1 MKTKFFYSFVALFV
15 ASVSIFAQTPDGLTC
30 ETAIPVDKSF
40 VGTVPAAGTY
50 YYSASTY
57 DLPLTCYFYPDT
69 PVEQAPKVY
78 VDFTCNSGVYDDPNI
93 VELLEVGTGWGI
105 ALPLILTF
113 TDEYDKANNN
123 YKYYSLSIGAF
134 YRELMAQY
142 NITYNVQAIVKLE
155 APCGGRVTLTPDTAF
170 KSCVENS
177 AWLSLPSSVATQAN
191 FASDSYVLPFADW
204 KNDSIQFRW
213 TGVNTPASLW
223 IGKTCDFKLTTTG
236 DSAAIAHIVLQPNAG
251 NNEHIYSM
259 TKQEVKDFTSQYG
272 LGGVYYIKVVAAE
285 DAEVVFEK
293 KPLSP
298 EMQKAIPLQ
307 LNQTVSV
314 AANATDQVY
323 YFPIEWENNSMY
335 WSFATMANVTAY
347 FSNNVTFEAS
357 SDDPSVF
364 ATYQVPLVGTERVLK
379 LSKNQMSSI
388 CSNANGD
395 HVFVKFITKQ
405 PTIFIPS
412 LWSAGYCA
420 EKTNELYL
428 NQMASLQRSATS
440 TAWRVNIEEWA
451 QQDVKLFWR
460 GSSAIKMYLADTCAG
475 FTLSAGNQH
484 VKYYREVKVATNGSR
499 DTLTITKTELE
510 NLVQYADAD
519 GYLYF
524 RFNNRNTGNLEVL
537 ADVVEPVIP
546 TSPCVANS
554 IELKANDQL
563 TLNLDSAFTIYRI
576 NYNECVTTGATLT
589 WNGTEPLHTFVAE
602 TCEFAVAPYNKYVHA
617 YVTVP
622 AEGVAVIDAAKLA
635 EMAAYVDEDGYLY
648 IRFLTEKEGV
658 LEVK

>member
-1 MKTKFFYSFVALFV
+1 MKTKMLFSLVALCV
-15 ASVSIFAQTPDGLTC
+15 ASMSIFAQTPDGLTC

-40 VGTVPAAGTY
+40 EGTVPTAGTY

-57 DLPLTCYFYPDT
+57 DLPLTCYFYPET

-78 VDFTCNSGVYDDPNI
+78 VDFTCNPGVYDDPNI
-93 VELLEVGTGWGI
+93 IELLDVGTGWGI
-105 ALPLILTF
+105 ALPMILTF
-113 TDEYDKANNN
+113 TDEYDKNNNN
-123 YKYYSLSIGAF
+123 YQYYSLSIGEF
-134 YRELMAQY
+134 YRELMAQF
-142 NITYNVQAIVKLE
+142 NITYNVQAIVRLE
-155 APCGGRVTLTPDTAF
+155 APCGGKVTLTPDTVF

-177 AWLSLPSSVATQAN
+177 TWLTLPSSVITQAN
-191 FASDSYVLPFADW
+191 YVSDSYVLPLADC

-213 TGVNTPASLW
+213 TGTSTPVSLW
-223 IGKTCDFKLTTTG
+223 IGETCDFKLSTTG
-236 DSAAIAHIVLQPNAG
+236 DSAAIAHILLQPNAG
-251 NNEHIYSM
+251 NDEHIYSM
-259 TKQEVKDFTSQYG
+259 TKQEVKDFISQYG
-272 LGGVYYIKVVAAE
+272 LGGIYYVKMIAGEA
-285 DAEVVFEK
+285 AEVVLEK
-293 KPLSP
+293 KPMSP

-307 LNQTVSV
+307 LNQTVPV
-314 AANATDQVY
+314 FANATEQVY

-364 ATYQVPLVGTERVLK
+364 ATYMVPPVGSERALK
-379 LSKNQMSSI
+379 LSSNQMSSI
-388 CSNANGD
+388 CSNAHGD
-395 HVFVKFITKQ
+395 HVFVKFITN
-405 PTIFIPS
+405 TRTTLTPS

-420 EKTNELYL
+420 GKTNELYL
-428 NQMASLQRSATS
+428 NQMVSLQRSATS

-460 GSSAIKMYLADTCAG
+460 GNGAIKMYLADTCAG
-475 FTLSAGNQH
+475 FTLSASNQH

-537 ADVVEPVIP
+537 ADVVEPVFP

-554 IELKANDQL
+554 IELKAGDQL

-576 NYNECVTTGATLT
+576 EYAAWKDKGISLSWTGTTD
-589 WNGTEPLHTFVAE
+589 LHTFVAE
-602 TCEFAVAPYNKYVHA
+602 TCEFAVAPHNKYVHV
-617 YVTVP
+617 YVPVQGENTL
-622 AEGVAVIDAAKLA
+622 DAAAMA
-635 EMAAYVDEDGYLY
+635 ELAAYVDEDGFLY
-648 IRFLTEKEGV
+648 IRFLTENEGV
-658 LEVK
+658 LTVK

>member
-1 MKTKFFYSFVALFV
+1 MKTKLFYSFVALFV

-30 ETAIPVDKSF
+30 ETAIPVDNSY
-40 VGTVPAAGTY
+40 VGTVPSAGTY

-57 DLPLTCYFYPDT
+57 DLPLTCYFYPET
-69 PVEQAPKVY
+69 PVEQAPKIY
-78 VDFTCNSGVYDDPNI
+78 VDFTCTPGVYDDPNI
-93 VELLEVGTGWGI
+93 VELLEAGTGWGI

-123 YKYYSLSIGAF
+123 YKYYSLNIGEF
-134 YRELMAQY
+134 YRELMAQF
-142 NITYNVQAIVKLE
+142 NITYNVQAFVKLE
-155 APCGGRVTLTPDTAF
+155 APCGGKVTLTPDTVF

-177 AWLSLPSSVATQAN
+177 AWLTLPSSVATQAN
-191 FASDSYVLPFADW
+191 FASDSYVLPLADW

-213 TGVNTPASLW
+213 TGTSTPASLW
-223 IGKTCDFKLTTTG
+223 IGETCDFKLTTSG

-251 NNEHIYSM
+251 NNEHIYTM
-259 TKQEVKDFTSQYG
+259 TKQEIKDFISQHG

-293 KPLSP
+293 KPMSL

-314 AANATDQVY
+314 AANANDQVY
-323 YFPIEWENNSMY
+323 YFPATWEANSMY
-335 WSFATMANVTAY
+335 WSFATAASVTAY
-347 FSNNVTFEAS
+347 FSDNVTFDAS
-357 SDDPSVF
+357 SDDPSVV
-364 ATYQVPLVGTERVLK
+364 AIYEIPLVGTERELK
-379 LSKNQMSSI
+379 LSSKQMASI
-388 CSNANGD
+388 CSNAKGD
-395 HVFVKFITKQ
+395 HMFVKFITKQ
-405 PTIFIPS
+405 PTTFTPS

-420 EKTNELYL
+420 ENTSELYL
-428 NQMASLQRSATS
+428 NQMSSLKGNSTS
-440 TAWRVNIEEWA
+440 TAWRVNIDEWA
-451 QQDVKLFWR
+451 QQDVQLFWR
-460 GSSAIKMYLADTCAG
+460 GNGAIKIFLGDTCKG
-475 FTLSAGNQH
+475 YTLSKTNKH
-484 VKYYREVKVATNGSR
+484 VKYYAEVKVNTDGTR
-499 DTLTITKTELE
+499 DTLTITKAELE
-510 NLVQYADAD
+510 NLIQYADAD

-537 ADVVEPVIP
+537 AEVVEPVIP

-554 IELKANDQL
+554 IELKANEQL
-563 TLNLDSAFTIYRI
+563 TLNLDSAFTVYRI
-576 NYNECVTTGATLT
+576 NYNDWVTTGATLT
-589 WNGTEPLHTFVAE
+589 WKGTEPLHTFVAE

-635 EMAAYVDEDGYLY
+635 TLAEYVDEDGYLY

>member
-1 MKTKFFYSFVALFV
+1 MKTKLFYSFVALFV

-30 ETAIPVDKSF
+30 ETAVPVDKSF

-57 DLPLTCYFYPDT
+57 DLPLTCYFYPET

-78 VDFTCNSGVYDDPNI
+78 VDFTCNPGVYDDPNI
-93 VELLEVGTGWGI
+93 VELLDAGTGWGI
-105 ALPLILTF
+105 ALPMILTF
-113 TDEYDKANNN
+113 TDEYDKNNNN
-123 YKYYSLSIGAF
+123 YKYYSLNIGEF
-134 YRELMAQY
+134 YRELMAQF

-155 APCGGRVTLTPDTAF
+155 APGAGKITLMPDTAF

-177 AWLSLPSSVATQAN
+177 TWLTLPSSISTQAN
-191 FASDSYVLPFADW
+191 YASESYVLPLADW

-213 TGVNTPASLW
+213 TGSSTPVSLW
-223 IGKTCDFKLTTTG
+223 IGETCDFKLTMSG
-236 DSAAIAHIVLQPNAG
+236 DSAAIAHVVLQPNAG
-251 NNEHIYSM
+251 NDEHIYSM
-259 TKQEVKDFTSQYG
+259 TKQEVKDFISQYA
-272 LGGVYYIKVVAAE
+272 LGGIYYIKSLAAE
-285 DAEVVFEK
+285 NAEVVFEK
-293 KPLSP
+293 KPMSP

-323 YFPIEWENNSMY
+323 YFPVEWENNSMY
-335 WSFATMANVTAY
+335 WNFATMANVTAY

-357 SDDPSVF
+357 TDDPSVF
-364 ATYQVPLVGTERVLK
+364 ATYMVPPVGSERALK
-379 LSKNQMSSI
+379 LSSNQMSSI

-395 HVFVKFITKQ
+395 HVFVKFITN
-405 PTIFIPS
+405 TRTTLTPS

-420 EKTNELYL
+420 GKTNELYL

-460 GSSAIKMYLADTCAG
+460 GNGAIKMYLADTCAG
-475 FTLSAGNQH
+475 FTLSASNQH

-510 NLVQYADAD
+510 NLVQYADGD

-524 RFNNRNTGNLEVL
+524 RFNNRNTGNMEIF
-537 ADVVEPVIP
+537 ADIPEPVIP
-546 TSPCVANS
+546 TDPCVVNS
-554 IELKANDQL
+554 LEIKAGDQL

-576 NYNECVTTGATLT
+576 EYAAWKDKGISLSWTGTTD
-589 WNGTEPLHTFVAE
+589 LHTFVAE
-602 TCEFAVAPYNKYVHA
+602 TCTFAVAPYNKYVHV
-617 YVTVP
+617 YVPVQGEHTL
-622 AEGVAVIDAAKLA
+622 DAAAMADLA
-635 EMAAYVDEDGYLY
+635 EYVDENGYLY

>member
-1 MKTKFFYSFVALFV
+1 MKTKLFYSFVALFV
-15 ASVSIFAQTPDGLTC
+15 ASVSIFAQTPNGLTC
-30 ETAIPVDKSF
+30 ETAIPVGNNFEASI
-40 VGTVPAAGTY
+40 PSAGTY

-57 DLPLTCYFYPDT
+57 DLPLTCYFYPET
-69 PVEQAPKVY
+69 PIDQAPKIY

-93 VELLEVGTGWGI
+93 VELLNAGTGWGI
-105 ALPLILTF
+105 ALPMIFTF
-113 TDEYDKANNN
+113 TDEYDQDYN
-123 YKYYSLSIGAF
+123 KYYSLTISEF
-134 YRELMAQY
+134 YRELMAQF
-142 NITYNVQAIVKLE
+142 NITYDVKAFVKLE
-155 APCGGRVTLTPDTAF
+155 VSGAGKVTLTPDETF

-177 AWLSLPSSVATQAN
+177 TWLTLPSSISTQTN
-191 FASDSYVLPFADW
+191 MESGVYVLPLADW

-213 TGVNTPASLW
+213 TGTASPVSIW
-223 IGKTCDFKLTTTG
+223 IGETCDFKLTTTG
-236 DSAAIAHIVLQPNAG
+236 DSAAIAQLVLEPNAG
-251 NNEHIYSM
+251 NDEHIYTM
-259 TKQEVKDFTSQYG
+259 TKQEIKDFISQHG

-293 KPLSP
+293 KPMSP

-314 AANATDQVY
+314 AANANDQVY

-347 FSNNVTFEAS
+347 FSDNVTFEAS

-364 ATYQVPLVGTERVLK
+364 ATYQVPLVGTEHVLK

-405 PTIFIPS
+405 PTTFTPS

-420 EKTNELYL
+420 EKTSELYL

-460 GSSAIKMYLADTCAG
+460 GNGAIKMYLADTCAG
-475 FTLSAGNQH
+475 FTLSASNQH
-484 VKYYREVKVATNGSR
+484 VKYYREVTVATNGSR

-524 RFNNRNTGNLEVL
+524 RFNNRNTGNLEIL
-537 ADVVEPVIP
+537 AHVVEPVLP
-546 TSPCVANS
+546 TSPCVLAS
-554 IELKANDQL
+554 IELKAGDQL
-563 TLNLDSAFTIYRI
+563 TLNLDSAFTIYRVE
-576 NYNECVTTGATLT
+576 YAAWKDKGVSFSWAGTTD
-589 WNGTEPLHTFVAE
+589 LHTFVAE
-602 TCEFAVAPYNKYVHA
+602 TCNFAVAPYNKYVHV
-617 YVTVP
+617 YVPVQGEHTL
-622 AEGVAVIDAAKLA
+622 DAAAMADLA
-635 EMAAYVDEDGYLY
+635 EFVDEDGYLY

-658 LEVK
+658 LTME